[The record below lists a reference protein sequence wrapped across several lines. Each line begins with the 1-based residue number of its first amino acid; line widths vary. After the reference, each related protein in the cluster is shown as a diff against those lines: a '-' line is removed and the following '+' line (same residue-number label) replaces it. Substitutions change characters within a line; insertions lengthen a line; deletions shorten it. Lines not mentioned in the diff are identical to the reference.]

1 MKSKPRPVGVEAP
14 AMSDDLLRPALDT
27 FAQGDL
33 QGAVDM
39 LDALRGEHR
48 GVAAVHHTFAEF
60 ANMLNMEAQED
71 LVPGGKIM
79 MAYKKA
85 MELDEE
91 NDEYIADFADFALE
105 CNRIPVAVKE
115 FKRYAT
121 RLEMADIPYDDRL
134 YPHETSSTASRS
146 SIQSGPP
153 TSVSHGSSK
162 PCSGPSVAWVSA
174 LKTSRACLRTLE
186 VVERWANSSIWP
198 CGWVTSA
205 MPFTA
210 AKSSLTW

>member
-1 MKSKPRPVGVEAP
+1 
-14 AMSDDLLRPALDT
+14 MSDDLLRPALDT

-71 LVPGGKIM
+71 VVPGGKIM

-134 YPHETSSTASRS
+134 Y
-146 SIQSGPP
+146 
-153 TSVSHGSSK
+153 
-162 PCSGPSVAWVSA
+162 
-174 LKTSRACLRTLE
+174 
-186 VVERWANSSIWP
+186 N
-198 CGWVTSA
+198 
-205 MPFTA
+205 A
-210 AKSSLTW
+210 ARNLVDLSLIHI

>member
-1 MKSKPRPVGVEAP
+1 
-14 AMSDDLLRPALDT
+14 MSDDLLRPALDT

-71 LVPGGKIM
+71 VVPGGKIM

-91 NDEYIADFADFALE
+91 NDEYIADFASFALE
-105 CNRIPVAVKE
+105 CRRVPQAVKE
-115 FKRYAT
+115 FQRYSR
-121 RLEMADIPYDDRL
+121 RLEMADIPTDDVL
-134 YPHETSSTASRS
+134 YMAARNIVDTIEVIDPEKANPMVQPWVKQALIWAVGGLGYTPEEAAEILTSDD
-146 SIQSGPP
+146 
-153 TSVSHGSSK
+153 
-162 PCSGPSVAWVSA
+162 
-174 LKTSRACLRTLE
+174 
-186 VVERWANSSIWP
+186 
-198 CGWVTSA
+198 
-205 MPFTA
+205 
-210 AKSSLTW
+210 